1 MDGTDDTNPSNISG
15 VPGTS
20 DTDTVD
26 RAIASLISAVNKH
39 LPRNSRMLSEML
51 EEEYPT
57 IMARDGNEYVI
68 EKKELEFIA
77 EYLDEE
83 EVRSFPIPIVLEMC
97 EVKGKRL
104 VYVRNKKHAEFLKR
118 AFGFDRFVDGVLVLD
133 VHEIHPVRRK
143 LKTAS
148 QIMFNVID

>member
-1 MDGTDDTNPSNISG
+1 MNDKESI
-15 VPGTS
+15 
-20 DTDTVD
+20 D
-26 RAIASLISAVNKH
+26 RAIANLINAVNKH
-39 LPRNSRMLSEML
+39 LPRNSRMLAEML

-57 IMARDGNEYVI
+57 IRARDGNEYVI

-83 EVRSFPIPIVLEMC
+83 EAKSFPIPIILEMC
-97 EVKGKRL
+97 EIKGNRL

-118 AFGFDRFVDGVLVLD
+118 AFGFDRFVEDNLVLD
-133 VHEIHPVRRK
+133 VHEIHPIRRK